1 MLFIFYDFR
10 VIMMNITKKLITP
23 NAILAV
29 RNLSVLSFKEL
40 RCGEESCITN
50 TKYLQRSNL
59 PNIRNNAFRPVELKR
74 NFCSK
79 ESLFS
84 DSYVSEEWRQRLG
97 NVNEMRDSIQAKF
110 GESGIKQLVLEDLM
124 NLIGIADNKDHLK
137 MAADMIQ
144 HFFEE
149 EYRVDAPNRN
159 RIISSFVK
167 RCCKLNE
174 LETAQ
179 DFWNQSHVE
188 FSQKGKSTHVYYY
201 TILYNH
207 GKFEDIIEDYD
218 KMTNQEQRNM
228 EPLSLIVTA
237 ALGRMG
243 TKEALNH
250 MCHLVKKGSLTPG
263 FKAKSIA
270 LCSYVAYN
278 LKELGLAFD
287 LCNSWRTSRKVE
299 ITNVKLA
306 ILIEAGKLKEA
317 TMFLKSLKT
326 KDCAEKRKAFIS
338 FETMK
343 KYTDAVKESN
353 DEKLIKDAINL
364 GEELDKFLIDSKLE
378 EIVFE
383 RVHILSKEEKDKP
396 SNEKQ
401 RVSELRNNH

>member
-1 MLFIFYDFR
+1 
-10 VIMMNITKKLITP
+10 MMITRKLITP
-23 NAILAV
+23 NAIVTV
-29 RNLSVLSFKEL
+29 RNLSVLSCKEFRL
-40 RCGEESCITN
+40 GKESFITN
-50 TKYLQRSNL
+50 TKYLYPSNL
-59 PNIRNNAFRPVELKR
+59 PNIRLNALWPVELKR
-74 NFCSK
+74 NICYM

-84 DSYVSEEWRQRLG
+84 DFYLEEEWKLKLG
-97 NVNEMRDSIQAKF
+97 NINEMRDNIEAKYRK
-110 GESGIKQLVLEDLM
+110 SGVKQLVVADLR
-124 NLIGIADNKDHLK
+124 NFIGIADNKDHLK
-137 MAADMIQ
+137 TAADMIH

-149 EYRVDAPNRN
+149 EYRIDAYYRT
-159 RIISSFVK
+159 RIISLFLLRSS
-167 RCCKLNE
+167 KLNE
-174 LETAQ
+174 LEIAQ
-179 DFWNQSHVE
+179 DFWNQSHVV
-188 FSQKGKSTHVYYY
+188 SCQKGRKAYLIYY
-201 TILYNH
+201 TSLYNN
-207 GKFEDIIEDYD
+207 GNYNDLVEEYK
-218 KMTNQEQRNM
+218 KMSDQEKLNM
-228 EPLSLIVTA
+228 EPLSLIVIA

-243 TKEALNH
+243 TKEALNQ
-250 MCHLVKKGSLTPG
+250 MCHLVKKGSLNPG
-263 FKAKSIA
+263 FTARSIA

-287 LCNSWRTSRKVE
+287 LCDSCKTSRKA

-364 GEELDKFLIDSKLE
+364 CEELDKFQIDSKLE

-396 SNEKQ
+396 SNKNKEC
-401 RVSELRNNH
+401 LD

>member
-1 MLFIFYDFR
+1 
-10 VIMMNITKKLITP
+10 MMHITKKLITP
-23 NAILAV
+23 NVLVAV
-29 RNLSVLSFKEL
+29 RNLSVLSCKEL
-40 RCGEESCITN
+40 RFDEESCITN
-50 TKYLQRSNL
+50 TKYLHRSNL

-74 NFCSK
+74 NFCSI

-84 DSYVSEEWRQRLG
+84 DSYVSEQWRQKLG
-97 NVNEMRDSIQAKF
+97 NVNEIRDSIQSKF
-110 GESGIKQLVLEDLM
+110 GESGIKLLVLEDLITF
-124 NLIGIADNKDHLK
+124 IGLADNKNHLK
-137 MAADMIQ
+137 TSADIIQ

-149 EYRVDAPNRN
+149 EYRVDASNRN
-159 RIISSFVK
+159 RIISSFMK

-174 LETAQ
+174 VETAQ
-179 DFWNQSHVE
+179 DFWNQGHVE
-188 FSQKGKSTHVYYY
+188 FSQKGKSTHIYYY
-201 TILYNH
+201 TTLYNN
-207 GKFEDIIEDYD
+207 GKYNDIVDDYN
-218 KMTNQEQRNM
+218 KMSDQEKRNM
-228 EPLSLIVTA
+228 DPLSLIVTA

-243 TKEALNH
+243 TKEALNQ
-250 MCHLVKKGSLTPG
+250 MCHLVKKGSLNPG
-263 FKAKSIA
+263 FTARSIA

-287 LCNSWRTSRKVE
+287 LCNSWRTSRKE

-343 KYTDAVKESN
+343 KYSDAVKQSN

-364 GEELDKFLIDSKLE
+364 CEEFDKFLIDSKLE

-383 RVHILSKEEKDKP
+383 RVHIYSKKENDKP

-401 RVSELRNNH
+401 RVSELRNNY